1 MKASKHG
8 EGVVKKMLVV
18 AAAGEAAFGVVL
30 LMYPP
35 IAVRLLF
42 GAEIAGTGIVMS
54 RVAGI
59 ALIALGV
66 ACWPGSA
73 TGSSPSRALRAMLCY
88 SLLATLYLAYLGIR
102 GEWVG
107 SLLWPAVAIHAI
119 LTFLLA
125 REFTGGT
132 RDDLWK
138 PRKQM

>member
-1 MKASKHG
+1 MKQLLALAAVG
-8 EGVVKKMLVV
+8 EAGTGLFLVV
-18 AAAGEAAFGVVL
+18 
-30 LMYPP
+30 YPP
-35 IAVRLLF
+35 IVVWLLF

-54 RVAGI
+54 RLAGI

-73 TGSSPSRALRAMLCY
+73 AGRGPSRALRAMLCY
-88 SLLATLYLAYLGIR
+88 SLLAALYLAYLGIR

-125 REFTGGT
+125 RAFTVGT
-132 RDDLWK
+132 GDNLWQ
-138 PRKQM
+138 PRK